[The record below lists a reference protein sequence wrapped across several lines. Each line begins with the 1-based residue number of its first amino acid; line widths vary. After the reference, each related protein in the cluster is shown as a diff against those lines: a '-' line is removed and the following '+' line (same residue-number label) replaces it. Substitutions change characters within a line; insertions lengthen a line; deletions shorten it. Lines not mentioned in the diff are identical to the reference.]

1 MSLRSE
7 KLFLPDVAEIVAIRP
22 ETRDTST
29 FTFRFRDA
37 EIRRDFPWRPGQ
49 FIELSVF
56 GAGEAPFGL
65 TTAPLEP
72 GVMTFTIRA
81 CGRVTNAFH
90 ALKVGDEIGIKGP
103 LGNSFLDKIDPRGKD
118 ILVIGGG
125 IGLPPLRSMI
135 HHIFSHRADYRN
147 FTIIYGARTPD
158 LQMYKGELA
167 EWATRKDLALM
178 QTVDVADPGWKGY
191 VGVVT
196 TLFNRLK
203 LDIPNTVVYICGP
216 TIMIKFAVME
226 LVKLG
231 LPDKQIVSTLER
243 YMKCGVGKCGH
254 CCIGHKYVCT
264 EGPVFDYGE
273 IKGLA
278 EEAF

>member
-1 MSLRSE
+1 MNPNIHLPYLATVTGIRSE
-7 KLFLPDVAEIVAIRP
+7 CSDTKTFDVRIKDPKEAKLFV
-22 ETRDTST
+22 S
-29 FTFRFRDA
+29 
-37 EIRRDFPWRPGQ
+37 RPGQ
-49 FIELSVF
+49 FVEASVF

-65 TTAPLEP
+65 TTSPREP

-81 CGRVTNAFH
+81 CGRVTDAFH
-90 ALKVGDEIGIKGP
+90 KLAVGDEVGIKGP
-103 LGNSFLDKIDPRGKD
+103 LGNSFLDKIDSRGKD
-118 ILVIGGG
+118 VLVIGGG

-135 HHIFSHRADYRN
+135 HYILDRRADYRD
-147 FTIIYGARTPD
+147 FTIIYGARTPE

-167 EWATRKDLALM
+167 QWAKRPDLTLL

-196 TLFNRLK
+196 TLFNKLK
-203 LDIPNTVVYICGP
+203 LDIPNTVVYTCGP
-216 TIMIKFAVME
+216 PIMIKFAIVE

>member
-1 MSLRSE
+1 MNPNIH
-7 KLFLPDVAEIVAIRP
+7 LPYIAEVTAIRT
-22 ETRDTST
+22 ECFDTKT
-29 FTFRFRDA
+29 FDVRIKDKKDA
-37 EIRRDFPWRPGQ
+37 QLFVSRPGQ
-49 FIELSVF
+49 FVEASVF

-72 GVMTFTIRA
+72 GLMTFTIRA
-81 CGRVTNAFH
+81 CGRVTDAFH
-90 ALKVGDEIGIKGP
+90 QLKVGDEIGIKGP

-125 IGLPPLRSMI
+125 IGLPPLRSII
-135 HHIFSHRADYRN
+135 HHIFKHRADFRN
-147 FTIIYGARTPD
+147 FTIIYGARTPE

-167 EWATRKDLALM
+167 EWATRKDLTLM
-178 QTVDVADPGWKGY
+178 QTVDVADPGWKGN

-196 TLFNRLK
+196 TLFNKLK
-203 LDIPNTVVYICGP
+203 LDIPNTVVYTCGP
-216 TIMIKFAVME
+216 PIMIKFAIIE
-226 LVKLG
+226 LLKLG

-254 CCIGHKYVCT
+254 CCIGHRYVCT

>member
-1 MSLRSE
+1 
-7 KLFLPDVAEIVAIRP
+7 
-22 ETRDTST
+22 
-29 FTFRFRDA
+29 
-37 EIRRDFPWRPGQ
+37 
-49 FIELSVF
+49 
-56 GAGEAPFGL
+56 
-65 TTAPLEP
+65 
-72 GVMTFTIRA
+72 MTD
-81 CGRVTNAFH
+81 AFH
-90 ALKVGDEIGIKGP
+90 RLAVGDEVGIKGP
-103 LGNSFLDKIDPRGKD
+103 LGNSFLDKIDSRGKD
-118 ILVIGGG
+118 VLVIGGG

-135 HHIFSHRADYRN
+135 HHILDRRADYRD
-147 FTIIYGARTPD
+147 FTIIYGARTPE

-167 EWATRKDLALM
+167 QWAKRSDLTLL

-196 TLFNRLK
+196 TLFNKLK
-203 LDIPNTVVYICGP
+203 LDIPNTVVYTCGP
-216 TIMIKFAVME
+216 PIMIKFAIVE